1 MHLIVAA
8 LVQKDRCERTNFP
21 CPEDQ
26 NSMHR
31 RPRSLSIIP
40 LCSIRQSFAFTSVH
54 RGHAACPSWLGAPRE
69 NVRPDH
75 LVSATEVVYSLW
87 REQHSGPPPR
97 GCLRERIP
105 PLNQFRNGNLGI
117 DLREFTPD
125 KTHKPLI

>member
-40 LCSIRQSFAFTSVH
+40 LCSIRQSFAFTS
-54 RGHAACPSWLGAPRE
+54 RKSWSRFLSCVAR
-69 NVRPDH
+69 
-75 LVSATEVVYSLW
+75 
-87 REQHSGPPPR
+87 
-97 GCLRERIP
+97 
-105 PLNQFRNGNLGI
+105 GNLVRKLGRITSFLRQRSFITFGGSNIPGHGRAGI
-117 DLREFTPD
+117 
-125 KTHKPLI
+125 